1 MEVVLQEWISLFVRW
16 AHIISAIGWI
26 GSSFYF
32 MWLDS
37 SLKKRKG
44 LPEGAK
50 GDSWSVHGGGFY
62 HVVKYQVAPDE
73 MPEALKWFK
82 WESYSTWLTG
92 FAMMFATYY
101 WSASGLL
108 IDREVLDLTAGM
120 AITLSI
126 LSLVAS
132 WYLYDWLCKSPLR
145 TKPVLV
151 FAVLFVAIV
160 AASWGFQQV
169 FSSRAAWLHTGA
181 IIATMM
187 TGNVFFVIIPNTKVV
202 VDDLKS
208 GRTPDGKYGEI
219 AKLRS
224 THNNYLTLPVI
235 LMMISNHYP
244 ITYSHPYAWVMV
256 AMVLVI
262 GATVRIFYNRHE
274 AGMHGFAVQWQ
285 WPLVAV
291 MSIGLIAFSTW
302 RPDQNEVAF
311 YPTEAMEIV
320 MTHCAS
326 CHSSTPTHEWFEE
339 PPLGVTF
346 DSLDQIRAHTSTIV
360 AQSVLSTTMPMG
372 NETGMTQDERD
383 ILGSWLR
390 AGAPAE

>member
-1 MEVVLQEWISLFVRW
+1 MASILQEWISLFVRW

-50 GDSWSVHGGGFY
+50 GDSWAVHGGGFY
-62 HVVKYQVAPDE
+62 HVVKYQIAPDE

-82 WESYSTWLTG
+82 WESYATWLTG
-92 FAMMFATYY
+92 FAMVVVVYY
-101 WSASGLL
+101 WGANGLL
-108 IDREVLDLTAGM
+108 IDREVADLSVAQ
-120 AITLSI
+120 AISI
-126 LSLVAS
+126 SVGSLIAA
-132 WYLYDWLCKSPLR
+132 WFFYDWLCKSPLKSR
-145 TKPVLV
+145 PVLV

-169 FSSRAAWLHTGA
+169 FSPRAAWLHTGA

-187 TGNVFFVIIPNTKVV
+187 TGNVFFVIIPNTKIVV
-202 VDDLKS
+202 ADLKA

-244 ITYSHPYAWVMV
+244 MLYSHPYAWVMV

-262 GATVRIFYNRHE
+262 GAVVRIFYNMHE
-274 AGMHGFAVQWQ
+274 AGMTGFSVRWQ
-285 WPLVAV
+285 WPVVALFA
-291 MSIGLIAFSTW
+291 IGMIVFSTW
-302 RPDQNEVAF
+302 RPDQRAVDFTPAV
-311 YPTEAMEIV
+311 AMEIV
-320 MTHCAS
+320 AVNCAI
-326 CHSSTPTHEWFEE
+326 CHSATPTNE
-339 PPLGVTF
+339 LF
-346 DSLDQIRAHTSTIV
+346 DTAPGGIKFDTLEQIRSFSSQII
-360 AQSVLSTTMPMG
+360 AQAVLSNMMPLG
-372 NETGMTQDERD
+372 NETGMTIDQREE
-383 ILGSWLR
+383 LGSWLR

>member
-1 MEVVLQEWISLFVRW
+1 METILQEWISLFVRW

-37 SLKKRKG
+37 SLKKRAG
-44 LPEGAK
+44 LPDGAK

-73 MPEALKWFK
+73 MPDALKWFK
-82 WESYSTWLTG
+82 WESYMTWLTG
-92 FAMMFATYY
+92 FTMMFATYY

-108 IDREVLDLTAGM
+108 IDRAVLDMNEGQAIALSM
-120 AITLSI
+120 A
-126 LSLVAS
+126 SLAVS
-132 WYLYDWLCKSPLR
+132 WVFYDQLCKSFL
-145 TKPVLV
+145 KKWPVAV
-151 FAVLFVAIV
+151 MAVLFVAIV

-169 FSSRAAWLHTGA
+169 FSARAAWLHTGA

-187 TGNVFFVIIPNTKVV
+187 TGNVFFIIIPNSKILVA
-202 VDDLKS
+202 DLIA
-208 GRTPDGKYGEI
+208 GRKPKAEFGEI

-244 ITYSHPYAWVMV
+244 MTYSHPYAWVMV

-262 GATVRIFYNRHE
+262 GAAVRIFYNRHE

-291 MSIGLIAFSTW
+291 MAVALVAFSMW
-302 RPDQNEVAF
+302 RPDQKQVDF
-311 YPTEAMEIV
+311 DPVVAMEIV
-320 MTHCAS
+320 NNRCVS
-326 CHSSTPTHEWFEE
+326 CHSATPSSDMFDEA
-339 PPLGVTF
+339 PLGVKF
-346 DSLDQIRAHTSTIV
+346 DTLEQIRAHANKMV
-360 AQSVLSTTMPMG
+360 AQAVLSNTMPLG
-372 NETGMTQDERD
+372 NITEMTDEERV
-383 ILGSWLR
+383 IMGSWLR

>member
-1 MEVVLQEWISLFVRW
+1 MEVVLQEWASLFVRW

-73 MPEALKWFK
+73 MPDALKWFK

-92 FAMMFATYY
+92 FTMMFATYY

-108 IDREVLDLTAGM
+108 IDREVLDITAGM

-126 LSLVAS
+126 LSLAAS

-151 FAVLFVAIV
+151 FAVLFVAVV

-187 TGNVFFVIIPNTKVV
+187 TGNVFFVIIPNTKIV
-202 VDDLKS
+202 VDDLKA

-256 AMVLVI
+256 AMVMVI
-262 GATVRIFYNRHE
+262 GAAVRIFYNRHE

-285 WPLVAV
+285 WPLVVA

-320 MTHCAS
+320 TTHCAA

-339 PPLGVTF
+339 PPLGVIF
-346 DSLDQIRAHTSTIV
+346 DSLDQIRAHSSKIV
-360 AQSVLSTTMPMG
+360 AQAVLSTTMPMG